1 MSLKKYIKTNFDYD
15 VSGLTAY
22 VDEQSPDLIVRSV
35 SEAKTL
41 GYITIQEGVKKTEEL
56 KLMDDSITYQA
67 SGSCALTPSGNTV
80 FTDRAI
86 GVESL
91 GYMKKF
97 CNKDLAGFWTQL
109 ALRSGANEE
118 NKDLPFEEQLTSY
131 LLQLHAHELDKLI
144 WRGNKSTGTG
154 NLAMM
159 NGYAQFLTT
168 GAGCVNL
175 NTSSTVAITNSN
187 AYDVFY
193 ECFTNTPSNVA
204 EASDLICFTGR
215 ENFNKLMK
223 NLVDSNFFHYSP
235 SAIATM
241 NEVILPGTDMKI
253 VKVNGLNTKDD
264 IYTGRA
270 SEFVFGTDLTS
281 DFESFD
287 LWYSQDDDVI
297 YIRSQFRA
305 GVQVP
310 FLNQIGVW
318 HGTSSPS

>member
-1 MSLKKYIKTNFDYD
+1 M
-15 VSGLTAY
+15 
-22 VDEQSPDLIVRSV
+22 
-35 SEAKTL
+35 
-41 GYITIQEGVKKTEEL
+41 
-56 KLMDDSITYQA
+56 
-67 SGSCALTPSGNTV
+67 
-80 FTDRAI
+80 
-86 GVESL
+86 
-91 GYMKKF
+91 
-97 CNKDLAGFWTQL
+97 
-109 ALRSGANEE
+109 
-118 NKDLPFEEQLTSY
+118 
-131 LLQLHAHELDKLI
+131 
-144 WRGNKSTGTG
+144 
-154 NLAMM
+154 
-159 NGYAQFLTT
+159 
-168 GAGCVNL
+168 
-175 NTSSTVAITNSN
+175 
-187 AYDVFY
+187 Y

-204 EASDLICFTGR
+204 EASDLVCFTGR

-287 LWYSQDDDVI
+287 LWYSQDDDLI

-310 FLNQIGVW
+310 FLNQLGVW